1 MRRLG
6 ETAAT
11 RLGGRAQ
18 LARAAMRRR
27 AENPQDGGLA
37 SGGSA
42 ADFGGQHSS
51 MQDLVQARQEAAAV
65 SRQAM
70 QGHAPDAGDDH
81 RAKRRPKINPT
92 MAKWTKGVTAR
103 VNAARQTPHMRRTA
117 YIGNNWLSS
126 GVFVGN
132 DTFVCGGEDKQVTM
146 FDMASNR
153 QTNVIRRPEGITGI
167 VVSPDQSQLCV
178 ADGDGSVHV
187 YRMPMLLARRGKLYN
202 EEAEKE
208 AVLWKEGVASGFDF
222 ARGHSKRH
230 HQCSCDACSVLHGK
244 LAAVLPA
251 LATAYGLESF
261 VGHNHAKKPYVP
273 KSEHTCG
280 CPCCDLTLHMIEGR
294 LEAIHN
300 IAKWRKEWKWRK
312 ETEHYDLAPD
322 ATADVAKRKGKHLE
336 RDVEQFVNPLAR
348 PASPRPA
355 FESEACEVCPEQNGG
370 RSGGGGGW
378 GKVGAAAKKGG
389 PKKADFGTVAAEAM
403 RVPNYA
409 ELEGEED
416 NIAEGLEHTCACAAC
431 EETLEVLYRHVLKLK
446 GVFKT
451 IPLVAAVCYMEYS
464 SDSKL
469 LVLANKEKRKIE
481 IRDPT
486 EAGMG
491 RLLTIL
497 DFELADIGNGAFIST
512 ATRARTRTRT
522 RTARPPV
529 PRVAASC
536 STLAMAMRTR
546 SRVAAAGWGGA
557 RRRKGARSMPPLGR
571 ESSPLRCPVRFG
583 RESSP

>member
-1 MRRLG
+1 
-6 ETAAT
+6 
-11 RLGGRAQ
+11 
-18 LARAAMRRR
+18 MRRR

-92 MAKWTKGVTAR
+92 MAKWTKGVTGLTAR

-300 IAKWRKEWKWRK
+300 IAKWRKEC
-312 ETEHYDLAPD
+312 
-322 ATADVAKRKGKHLE
+322 ATVDDVGAQKKGKRMKE
-336 RDVEQFVNPLAR
+336 EEYANPLSR
-348 PASPRPA
+348 TASSPPPLEA
-355 FESEACEVCPEQNGG
+355 EACEVCPGQ
-370 RSGGGGGW
+370 
-378 GKVGAAAKKGG
+378 
-389 PKKADFGTVAAEAM
+389 
-403 RVPNYA
+403 NYA
-409 ELEGEED
+409 DLEKEED

>member
-1 MRRLG
+1 
-6 ETAAT
+6 
-11 RLGGRAQ
+11 
-18 LARAAMRRR
+18 
-27 AENPQDGGLA
+27 
-37 SGGSA
+37 
-42 ADFGGQHSS
+42 
-51 MQDLVQARQEAAAV
+51 MQDLVQARQAAAALAM
-65 SRQAM
+65 QAM

-81 RAKRRPKINPT
+81 RAKRRPKVNPT
-92 MAKWTKGVTAR
+92 MSKWTKGVTAR
-103 VNAARQTPHMRRTA
+103 VSAARQTPHMRRTA

-132 DTFVCGGEDKQVTM
+132 DTFVCGGEDKRVTM

-153 QTNVIRRPEGITGI
+153 KTDVIHRPEGITGV

-178 ADGDGSVHV
+178 ADGAGSVHV
-187 YRMPMLLARRGKLYN
+187 YRMPMLLARRGKPFDK
-202 EEAEKE
+202 EAERE

-222 ARGHSKRH
+222 ARGHGKRH

-261 VGHNHAKKPYVP
+261 VGHNHAKHPYVP
-273 KSEHTCG
+273 KSEHECG

-294 LEAIHN
+294 LEAIRD
-300 IAKWRKEWKWRK
+300 IAK

-322 ATADVAKRKGKHLE
+322 ATADAAKRKGKHLE
-336 RDVEQFVNPLAR
+336 RDVQQFVNPLAR
-348 PASPRPA
+348 PAAAP

-370 RSGGGGGW
+370 RSGGGGGGW
-378 GKVGAAAKKGG
+378 GKVGAAVKKGL
-389 PKKADFGTVAAEAM
+389 
-403 RVPNYA
+403 NYA
-409 ELEGEED
+409 DLEGEED
-416 NIAEGLEHTCACAAC
+416 NIAEGLEHTCECAAC
-431 EETLEVLYRHVLKLK
+431 EETLKDLYKHVLKLK

-497 DFELADIGNGAFIST
+497 DFELADIGNGAFVAT

-522 RTARPPV
+522 KTARPPSPV
-529 PRVAASC
+529 LRRPAA
-536 STLAMAMRTR
+536 L
-546 SRVAAAGWGGA
+546 
-557 RRRKGARSMPPLGR
+557 
-571 ESSPLRCPVRFG
+571 SPWP
-583 RESSP
+583 

>member
-1 MRRLG
+1 MRRRRRSWG
-6 ETAAT
+6 A
-11 RLGGRAQ
+11 RAQ

-27 AENPQDGGLA
+27 AENPLDAGLA

-51 MQDLVQARQEAAAV
+51 MQDLVQARQEASAV

-81 RAKRRPKINPT
+81 RAKRRPKVNPT

-103 VNAARQTPHMRRTA
+103 VSAARQTPHMRRTA

-132 DTFVCGGEDKQVTM
+132 DTFVCGGEDKRVTM

-153 QTNVIRRPEGITGI
+153 KTDVIHRPEGITGV

-178 ADGDGSVHV
+178 ADGAGSVHV
-187 YRMPMLLARRGKLYN
+187 YRMPMLLARRGKPFDK
-202 EEAEKE
+202 EAERE

-222 ARGHSKRH
+222 ARGHGKRH

-251 LATAYGLESF
+251 LATAYDLESF
-261 VGHNHAKKPYVP
+261 VGHNHAKHPYVP
-273 KSEHTCG
+273 KSEHECG

-294 LEAIHN
+294 LEAIRD
-300 IAKWRKEWKWRK
+300 IAK
-312 ETEHYDLAPD
+312 ETEHYGVVLAPD
-322 ATADVAKRKGKHLE
+322 ATVDVAKKKGEDL
-336 RDVEQFVNPLAR
+336 DVNVKYANPFFDDEDEAE
-348 PASPRPA
+348 AEDEDEA
-355 FESEACEVCPEQNGG
+355 EACEVCPEQNG
-370 RSGGGGGW
+370 RRGGGGW
-378 GKVGAAAKKGG
+378 GKVGASVKKGG
-389 PKKADFGTVAAEAM
+389 PKGADFGTVAAEAM
-403 RVPNYA
+403 RVLNYA
-409 ELEGEED
+409 DLEGEED
-416 NIAEGLEHTCACAAC
+416 NIAEGLEHTCECAAC
-431 EETLEVLYRHVLKLK
+431 EETLKDLYKHVLKLK

-497 DFELADIGNGAFIST
+497 DFELADIGNGAFVAT

-546 SRVAAAGWGGA
+546 GRVAAAGWGGA

-571 ESSPLRCPVRFG
+571 ESRP
-583 RESSP
+583 